1 MASVKLNNHC
11 ILTLS
16 CEKVLQPYL
25 TLTQKLWKNK
35 LTRQTETK
43 HKMRWPDRVDGSFD
57 VGTDLTLG
65 YKILTGEFALGLYF
79 SSKTR
84 ELYDKAPGKTLWG
97 CLVLM
102 LVWVPGM
109 NNKTFYLSSLFSL
122 AITCFWGR
130 FCFVKYIATHAF
142 LFTAIWGAETK
153 VNKEG
158 GHTVISA
165 SLITFKET
173 GILSEVKKMNTCT
186 LNYWPYLMGLAGF
199 VKVMFLAVNHSWKEL
214 TTKQKFTQVAKYA
227 LLCLIWPQFSI
238 LM

>member
-16 CEKVLQPYL
+16 CERALLPYL
-25 TLTQKLWKNK
+25 TLRNTKSCEKTSEKDKLKPN
-35 LTRQTETK
+35 TRW
-43 HKMRWPDRVDGSFD
+43 WPNRVDGSFD

-109 NNKTFYLSSLFSL
+109 NNKTLYLSSPFSL
-122 AITCFWGR
+122 AKTCFWGGI
-130 FCFVKYIATHAF
+130 CFVKYYIATHAF
-142 LFTAIWGAETK
+142 LFTTLWGAETK

-158 GHTVISA
+158 GIPSSV
-165 SLITFKET
+165 L
-173 GILSEVKKMNTCT
+173 
-186 LNYWPYLMGLAGF
+186 P
-199 VKVMFLAVNHSWKEL
+199 
-214 TTKQKFTQVAKYA
+214 
-227 LLCLIWPQFSI
+227 
-238 LM
+238 